1 MIRALIL
8 AAGIG
13 AMMALSIPGAHRTVV
28 TRNYVID
35 ASVEEIVGPVP
46 SGATIHTY

>member
-13 AMMALSIPGAHRTVV
+13 AMMALSIPGAYHTVA
-28 TRNYVID
+28 TRDYVVN
-35 ASVEEIVGPVP
+35 SQLEEIVGPVP